1 MAFKM
6 LGNFYSFVENQLAG
20 GGPRPQYDHPE
31 QNEIITSKKSK
42 KASSAIFTINEKEY
56 KHI

>member
-1 MAFKM
+1 M